1 MATYRLKRKCFGLFD
16 CFGNFLRGTTRN
28 LSTLNVANKGINN
41 KFTLVNN
48 KKALKGI
55 TPSAGGEFTG
65 NIYKDASGR
74 YALENGGTLSYLNQ
88 AKNGKG
94 YSVGKE
100 IKGNYSFD
108 EKKLTS
114 GQRALEGL
122 KAAGVTAGIGTAGFL
137 GYQGINAMAGTT
149 GDNSY

>member
-1 MATYRLKRKCFGLFD
+1 MAIYRLKRKCFGLFD

-28 LSTLNVANKGINN
+28 LSTLSVAGKGTTNT
-41 KFTLVNN
+41 FTLVKN
-48 KKALKGI
+48 KKTLKGI

-74 YALENGGTLSYLNQ
+74 YAIEDGGTLSYLNQ

-100 IKGNYSFD
+100 IKGNYSYG
-108 EKKLTS
+108 ENKLTS
-114 GQRALEGL
+114 GQRAMEGL
-122 KAAGVTAGIGTAGFL
+122 KAAGLTAGIGTAGFL

-149 GDNSY
+149 GNNSY